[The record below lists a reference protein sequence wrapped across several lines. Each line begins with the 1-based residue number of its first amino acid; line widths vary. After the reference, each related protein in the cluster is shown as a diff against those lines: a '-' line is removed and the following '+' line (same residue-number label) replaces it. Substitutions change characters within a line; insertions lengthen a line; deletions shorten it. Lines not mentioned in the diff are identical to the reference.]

1 MEHNKTDK
9 SLFEKK
15 NGLFLLN
22 RFHTKKKNWISLV
35 KQKQIV
41 ETV

>member
-9 SLFEKK
+9 SLFEEKMDC
-15 NGLFLLN
+15 FCCTD
-22 RFHTKKKNWISLV
+22 FTTKKNWISLV